1 MPLPRRSEIFQRAK
15 QISMSRQVTR
25 GLPDITPTEE
35 EMKESGAYG
44 EAKLDLMRVD
54 QEILAQQ
61 RRYLDEMAE
70 EMGLEII
77 SKRELRQLRKPQKI
91 KKSFDVIVGGTVRS
105 GAVFSKVKEAKK
117 QIKKL
122 RKKHPTLRSMSIV
135 EKGKTIEV
143 FKETKKVPSIA
154 KIIMP
159 KAKKR
164 KKKRR
169 KLHTSRSGKTMRALR
184 NVKGVNVFS
193 FPDHIWKVRTK
204 KRRKRK

>member
-25 GLPDITPTEE
+25 GLPAITPTEE

-122 RKKHPTLRSMSIV
+122 RKKHPTLRPMSIV

-159 KAKKR
+159 KAKKH
-164 KKKRR
+164 KKKRK

-193 FPDHIWKVRTK
+193 FPDHIWKVKTR
-204 KRRKRK
+204 KRRRK